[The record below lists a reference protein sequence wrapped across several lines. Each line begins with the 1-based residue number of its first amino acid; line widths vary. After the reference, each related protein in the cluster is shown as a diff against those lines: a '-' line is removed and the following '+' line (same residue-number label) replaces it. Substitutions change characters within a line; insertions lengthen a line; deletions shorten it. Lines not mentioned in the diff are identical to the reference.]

1 MKNKKKVVV
10 VIGIA
15 AILLVSIIGYL
26 MYQKRAAEQAAVEE
40 QFNQIYAIGTDF
52 SAAKSREE
60 QLDILKKT
68 VNERNDYIQS
78 KNNTPE
84 VSGKYDSVILGM
96 QGIFTKEYDTILEEN
111 TLEHVDES
119 EDTEKINAA
128 KENLTQLLSMIDT
141 EKDYTL
147 SDEAAYK
154 DYQGKISKLTE
165 SYGKRLNEISE
176 QEKAAEEEKQ
186 EETNADIDGEMG
198 SEQDESRPASTHPK
212 TGDPYQPFLWLFMIP
227 GSVLAV
233 GWLRS
238 RM

>member
-78 KNNTPE
+78 KNNTNREFLLKLIKIIPLKCQE
-84 VSGKYDSVILGM
+84 NMIL
-96 QGIFTKEYDTILEEN
+96 
-111 TLEHVDES
+111 
-119 EDTEKINAA
+119 
-128 KENLTQLLSMIDT
+128 
-141 EKDYTL
+141 
-147 SDEAAYK
+147 
-154 DYQGKISKLTE
+154 
-165 SYGKRLNEISE
+165 
-176 QEKAAEEEKQ
+176 
-186 EETNADIDGEMG
+186 
-198 SEQDESRPASTHPK
+198 
-212 TGDPYQPFLWLFMIP
+212 LF
-227 GSVLAV
+227 
-233 GWLRS
+233 
-238 RM
+238 

>member
-96 QGIFTKEYDTILEEN
+96 QGIFTKEYDTIFEEN

-176 QEKAAEEEKQ
+176 QEKAAEEEKKKA
-186 EETNADIDGEMG
+186 EAAAE
-198 SEQDESRPASTHPK
+198 SEKQKAEDSISST
-212 TGDPYQPFLWLFMIP
+212 L
-227 GSVLAV
+227 
-233 GWLRS
+233 
-238 RM
+238 

>member
-84 VSGKYDSVILGM
+84 VSGKYDSVILGWKGNIEIPAKC
-96 QGIFTKEYDTILEEN
+96 GIT
-111 TLEHVDES
+111 
-119 EDTEKINAA
+119 AA
-128 KENLTQLLSMIDT
+128 NLLCI
-141 EKDYTL
+141 
-147 SDEAAYK
+147 
-154 DYQGKISKLTE
+154 
-165 SYGKRLNEISE
+165 
-176 QEKAAEEEKQ
+176 
-186 EETNADIDGEMG
+186 
-198 SEQDESRPASTHPK
+198 
-212 TGDPYQPFLWLFMIP
+212 
-227 GSVLAV
+227 
-233 GWLRS
+233 
-238 RM
+238 